1 MSVFRRMNTIF
12 GAKMNKVLDRAEN
25 PNETLDYS
33 YEKLTAL
40 LQKVQ
45 RGIVDE
51 VTAKHRL
58 TQQADQLRSQTAQ
71 LDAQAKQAVDAGRDD
86 LARLALQ
93 RKQAITQ
100 QLDGLDHQIADLE
113 AEQQRLTTSEMNLR
127 TKV

>member
-1 MSVFRRMNTIF
+1 MGIFDRMRTIL
-12 GAKMNKVLDRAEN
+12 GAKTNSLLDQAEN

-40 LQKVQ
+40 LQNVQ

-58 TQQADQLRSQTAQ
+58 TQQADRLRSQTGQ
-71 LDAQAKQAVDAGRDD
+71 LDAQAQQAVAAGRDD

-93 RKQAITQ
+93 RKQAIAE
-100 QLDGLDHQIADLE
+100 QLDGLDHQIADL
-113 AEQQRLTTSEMNLR
+113 
-127 TKV
+127 